1 MLHLYYG
8 TGKGKTSAAIGLAL
22 RMRGA
27 GKSVLWISFLKD
39 GNSSE
44 VSLLEQVGIKVIY
57 KKMPEMFVDM
67 NDPNM
72 IKEVGTLQ
80 RDLFHQID
88 EDYDAIIL
96 DELLDVITLHLIN
109 EERVFSKI
117 NTLKDT
123 KEIIMTGRQPTQ
135 KFKQIS
141 EYSTEMKKHKHPYD
155 KGIHARKGI
164 EY

>member
-8 TGKGKTSAAIGLAL
+8 TGKGKTSTAIGLAL

-27 GKSVLWISFLKD
+27 GYSVQWISYLKD

-44 VSLLEQVGIKVIY
+44 VTMLKQAGVKVVY
-57 KKMPEMFVDM
+57 RTMPTMFVNM
-67 NDPNM
+67 NDPQM
-72 IKEVGTLQ
+72 IQEVSALQ
-80 RDLFHQID
+80 QALWASLDPQC
-88 EDYDAIIL
+88 DAIIL

-109 EERVFSKI
+109 EETVFTKI
-117 NTLKDT
+117 KELKERT
-123 KEIIMTGRQPTQ
+123 EIVMTGRQPTH

-141 EYSTEMKKHKHPYD
+141 DYSTEMKKHKHPYD
-155 KGIHARKGI
+155 IHIQARKGI

>member
-27 GKSVLWISFLKD
+27 GYSVQWISYLKD

-44 VSLLEQVGIKVIY
+44 VTMLKQAGVKVVY
-57 KKMPEMFVDM
+57 RKMPTMFVNM
-67 NDPNM
+67 NDPQM
-72 IKEVGTLQ
+72 IKEVSDLQQTLWESLDPQ
-80 RDLFHQID
+80 
-88 EDYDAIIL
+88 YDAIIL

-109 EERVFSKI
+109 EETVFTKI
-117 NTLKDT
+117 NGLKERT
-123 KEIIMTGRQPTQ
+123 EIIMTGRQPTH

-141 EYSTEMKKHKHPYD
+141 DYSTEMKKHKHPYD
-155 KGIHARKGI
+155 KNLQARKGI